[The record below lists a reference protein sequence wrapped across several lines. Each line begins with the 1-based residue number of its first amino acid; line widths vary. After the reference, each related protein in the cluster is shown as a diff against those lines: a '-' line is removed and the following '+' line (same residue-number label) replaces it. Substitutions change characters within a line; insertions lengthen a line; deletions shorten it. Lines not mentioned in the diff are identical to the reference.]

1 MKLETAMEL
10 LDFESVDPLAR
21 RLAIWHLQTLS
32 VSELKT
38 FTVQLVQCIKF
49 ERSLTLIQYLIQRAI
64 SNFKDF
70 GYDIYWALKSEARH
84 SMCNVQL
91 F

>member
-21 RLAIWHLQTLS
+21 RLAIWNLQNLS

-38 FTVQLVQCIKF
+38 FTVQLV
-49 ERSLTLIQYLIQRAI
+49 
-64 SNFKDF
+64 
-70 GYDIYWALKSEARH
+70 
-84 SMCNVQL
+84 
-91 F
+91 

>member
-21 RLAIWHLQTLS
+21 RLAIWHLQALS
-32 VSELKT
+32 VAELKT

-49 ERSLTLIQYLIQRAI
+49 ERSLTLI
-64 SNFKDF
+64 
-70 GYDIYWALKSEARH
+70 
-84 SMCNVQL
+84 
-91 F
+91 

>member
-21 RLAIWHLQTLS
+21 RLAIWHLQALS
-32 VSELKT
+32 VAELKT

-49 ERSLTLIQYLIQRAI
+49 ERSLTLIQYLIQRAV
-64 SNFKDF
+64 SNF
-70 GYDIYWALKSEARH
+70 
-84 SMCNVQL
+84 
-91 F
+91 

>member
-1 MKLETAMEL
+1 MYQRYNERLNELYSRKMKLETAMEL

-32 VSELKT
+32 IAELKT

-49 ERSLTLIQYLIQRAI
+49 ERSLTLIQYLI
-64 SNFKDF
+64 
-70 GYDIYWALKSEARH
+70 
-84 SMCNVQL
+84 
-91 F
+91 